1 MIDEIYHHSDL
12 ELLTGSKQA
21 LEQIKADVIVGMS
34 LAEEACIQIGA
45 SVDVPAPLRAYFN
58 KTGGALGAIHA
69 RLKSE
74 IDEVVDEG
82 LAIFD
87 SVRSSLENIQIS
99 DDVLN
104 GLERIN
110 GRLKVLERSLS
121 KMIEEVHSRCNQVGP
136 PSVEW
141 DEWDSFE
148 IILYLAIKPDFKRPS
163 YDPDDGPMEFLQ
175 KTVTIYCNGPHYLK
189 KRDKDYWGLDD
200 GKDHGTYIPYYGHLL
215 RQFDD
220 CYLFHALYDHAEVGL
235 WGILHLRS
243 IDIEI
248 IPHRS
253 GRFTI

>member
-1 MIDEIYHHSDL
+1 MADEIYHHSDL
-12 ELLTGSKQA
+12 ELLTGTKQA
-21 LEQIKADVIVGMS
+21 LEQIKVDVTVGMS
-34 LAEEACIQIGA
+34 LAKEACIQIGA

-74 IDEVVDEG
+74 LDEIAEEG
-82 LAIFD
+82 STIFD
-87 SVRSSLENIQIS
+87 SARSSLEKIQIS

-104 GLERIN
+104 KLEHIN
-110 GRLKVLERSLS
+110 DRLKMLEKSLS
-121 KMIEEVHSRCNQVGP
+121 QMIEEMHRRCTQIN
-136 PSVEW
+136 PSGVEW

-148 IILYLAIKPDFKRPS
+148 INLHLAIEHDPKRPS
-163 YDPDDGPMEFLQ
+163 YDPDDGPMECLQ

-200 GKDHGTYIPYYGHLL
+200 GKDHGTYIPYYGNLL